1 MDLETL
7 YLQNKYK
14 IQAFF
19 NSAPANMTNLSE
31 LALSAFWRVLP
42 QDADP
47 IETREWLEAFDA
59 IIKTEGAER
68 ATFILRKLIDQAR
81 ASRVPLPP
89 VMNTPYCNTISL
101 ADQPPYPGNL
111 EVESRLSA
119 LVRWNALAMV
129 VRANKAHPELG
140 GISRPMLRRRIY
152 SRSASITFSVRGKA
166 ATWSLFRPT
175 RPPACTHALT

>member
-1 MDLETL
+1 
-7 YLQNKYK
+7 
-14 IQAFF
+14 
-19 NSAPANMTNLSE
+19 MTNLSE

-42 QDADP
+42 QDSDP

-81 ASRVPLPP
+81 AGRVPLPP

-111 EVESRLSA
+111 
-119 LVRWNALAMV
+119 
-129 VRANKAHPELG
+129 
-140 GISRPMLRRRIY
+140 
-152 SRSASITFSVRGKA
+152 
-166 ATWSLFRPT
+166 
-175 RPPACTHALT
+175 